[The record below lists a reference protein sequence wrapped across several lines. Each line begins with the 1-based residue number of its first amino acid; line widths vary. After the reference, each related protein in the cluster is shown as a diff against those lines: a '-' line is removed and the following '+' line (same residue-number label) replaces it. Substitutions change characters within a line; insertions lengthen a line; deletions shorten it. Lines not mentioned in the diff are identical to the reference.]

1 MPKAQSG
8 SALDPLSLT
17 TDLSTLESAA
27 LVAQARA
34 LVVERQQ
41 DAGAYIADPVL
52 AVRTRD
58 SQEELRTDV
67 ELYLNRLLPDT
78 IGRMAD
84 ADAAANL
91 LAALG
96 TASAD
101 AQDASLPTLIGAAV
115 AQFETYRKNASALSA
130 RLTKTATDVTDRGA
144 ALEALLK
151 QQIEALEGPD
161 GELQKTRDEITQT
174 RAAISKDLSDVVA
187 GANNVGKGV
196 TTFITDK
203 VKFVTGIFSSFGG
216 GSESGG
222 GSGGS
227 GGDGDSGGG
236 DSTGGTGKDAKP
248 FNVEELDLEKT
259 SGQGT
264 DDTSAGAVEVGQA
277 VASYHEHNDQL
288 AELYHT
294 LARQKTELA
303 VAAAISDQADGFARS
318 VNDVA
323 TAAATVA
330 ETWQSVLD
338 ETRAL
343 QDLDPAQL
351 PEALAAALAK
361 AGPNWSD
368 LSTELTYV
376 RAALAGGRG
385 RISNVGTLRTKG

>member
-1 MPKAQSG
+1 MSQTQSG

-41 DAGAYIADPVL
+41 DAGAYITDPAL
-52 AVRTRD
+52 AVHTRD

-78 IGRMAD
+78 IARMAD
-84 ADAAANL
+84 GDAAANL

-101 AQDASLPTLIGAAV
+101 AQETALPGLVDATV
-115 AQFETYRKNASALSA
+115 AQFETYRKNAAGLSA
-130 RLTKTATDVTDRGA
+130 RLNKAATSVTDRGT
-144 ALEALLK
+144 ALETLLK
-151 QQIEALEGPD
+151 QQIDALDGPD
-161 GELQKTRDEITQT
+161 GEIQKTRDEITQT
-174 RAAISKDLSDVVA
+174 RAAISQDLSDVVS
-187 GANNVGKGV
+187 GSNNVGKGV

-216 GSESGG
+216 GSESDGG
-222 GSGGS
+222 GSE
-227 GGDGDSGGG
+227 DGG
-236 DSTGGTGKDAKP
+236 DSTGGKDKKPGKP
-248 FNVEELDLEKT
+248 FNAEDLDVDKT

-264 DDTSAGAVEVGQA
+264 DDTSAGAVEVGKA
-277 VASYHEHNDQL
+277 IANFHEHNDKL
-288 AELYHT
+288 AELYHS
-294 LARQKTELA
+294 LAQQKVELA
-303 VAAAISDQADGFARS
+303 VAATISDQADGFARS
-318 VNDVA
+318 LNDLA
-323 TAAATVA
+323 AAAATVA
-330 ETWQSVLD
+330 QTWQSVLD

-343 QDLDPAQL
+343 QDADPADL
-351 PEALAAALAK
+351 PAALATALEK
-361 AGPNWSD
+361 AGPNWAA

-385 RISNVGTLRTKG
+385 RIANVGSLRTAG

>member
-41 DAGAYIADPVL
+41 DAGAYIADPAL

-78 IGRMAD
+78 IARMAD

-96 TASAD
+96 TAAAD
-101 AQDASLPTLIGAAV
+101 AQDAALPALITATLT
-115 AQFETYRKNASALSA
+115 QFEAYRKNAAALSA
-130 RLTKTATDVTDRGA
+130 RLNKAATQVGDRGA

-151 QQIEALEGPD
+151 QQIDALEGPD
-161 GELQKTRDEITQT
+161 GEIQKTRDEITLT

-222 GSGGS
+222 GS
-227 GGDGDSGGG
+227 DGGGG
-236 DSTGGTGKDAKP
+236 DSGDGGGSTGKADAKP

-264 DDTSAGAVEVGQA
+264 DDTSAGAAEVGQA

-288 AELYHT
+288 AVLYHT
-294 LARQKTELA
+294 LAQQKTELA

-318 VNDVA
+318 LNDVA
-323 TAAATVA
+323 AAAATVA
-330 ETWQSVLD
+330 ETWQSVLG

-343 QDLDPAQL
+343 ADADPAQL
-351 PEALAAALAK
+351 PADLAGALEQ
-361 AGPNWSD
+361 AGPGWSE

-385 RISNVGTLRTKG
+385 RIANVGTLRTKG

>member
-1 MPKAQSG
+1 VSHAQSG

-27 LVAQARA
+27 LVAQGRA

-67 ELYLNRLLPDT
+67 EFYLNRLLPDT
-78 IGRMAD
+78 IARMAD

-101 AQDASLPTLIGAAV
+101 AQDAAPPTLIGATV
-115 AQFETYRKNASALSA
+115 TQFEGYRKNASSLSA
-130 RLTKTATDVTDRGA
+130 RLNKAATQVADRGA

-151 QQIEALEGPD
+151 QQIDALEGPD
-161 GELQKTRDEITQT
+161 GEIQKTRDEITQT

-222 GSGGS
+222 GTDDGGET
-227 GGDGDSGGG
+227 
-236 DSTGGTGKDAKP
+236 TGGKDGKP
-248 FNVEELDLEKT
+248 FDVEELDLEKT

-277 VASYHEHNDQL
+277 VASYHEHYDQL

-294 LARQKTELA
+294 LAQQKTELA

-318 VNDVA
+318 LNDVA
-323 TAAATVA
+323 AAAAVLA

-343 QDLDPAQL
+343 QDAEPATL
-351 PEALAAALAK
+351 PEHLAAALEK

-368 LSTELTYV
+368 LSTELTHV

-385 RISNVGTLRTKG
+385 RIANVGTLRSAG